1 MYHLRQKFSDIETL
15 FKDCVTKNLT
25 KIFIFHTAMKLKIK
39 KGDTVR
45 ILAGN
50 DKGKEGRVIEL
61 LPEKMRIVVE
71 GINVRK
77 RHMRP
82 SPNAQQGQIIEREMP
97 IHYSNVMLLDGA
109 GKTTRLGVKVVEQ
122 NGEKSRVRIARTTGE
137 EV

>member
-1 MYHLRQKFSDIETL
+1 
-15 FKDCVTKNLT
+15 
-25 KIFIFHTAMKLKIK
+25 MKLKIK

-50 DKGKEGRVIEL
+50 DKSKEGRVIEL

-82 SPNAQQGQIIEREMP
+82 SPNTQQGQIIEREMP
-97 IHYSNVMLLDGA
+97 IHYSNVMLLDGS

-122 NGEKSRVRIARTTGE
+122 DGEKSRVRIARTTGE

>member
-1 MYHLRQKFSDIETL
+1 MLWWGSGQKSQAAR
-15 FKDCVTKNLT
+15 
-25 KIFIFHTAMKLKIK
+25 HT
-39 KGDTVR
+39 TVR

-50 DKGKEGRVIEL
+50 DKGKEGRVLEL
-61 LPEKMRIVVE
+61 LPEKLRVVVE

-82 SPNAQQGQIIEREMP
+82 TPNAQQGQIIEREMP

-109 GKTTRLGVKVVEQ
+109 GKTTRLGVKTVEQ
-122 NGEKSRVRIARTTGE
+122 NGEKNKVRIARTTGE